1 MAQVDT
7 TQSHNSPITLG
18 DVFGPAAARFA
29 LPNAPSLRIL
39 DPGLAGELMTSSAA
53 LAAEACRLLGD
64 AATDS
69 APGVGAAP
77 RIVLSAPDTTIRYC
91 SPALAIML
99 GFESVAELIAT
110 GSGFNLLAP
119 DEQQEGIDDLQNL
132 LATGGTAGA
141 TYHLTRRNGALCPVE
156 IHASALVDAHG
167 SIQGIISIVRD
178 IASRMP
184 PQTPT
189 SIDAAMSADWRVAWG
204 PLFDQSPIGM
214 VIAGLDGR
222 CLAANPAF
230 CRMIGYSAQELAG
243 QHFHSF
249 THPDDVAVSLEKG
262 RQLIEG
268 KLSSFQ
274 VEKRY
279 LHKDGRTVWATL
291 SASVIRNESGEAL
304 AVLSQIQDVTAHRL
318 AERQARMSL
327 ARYRAVV
334 EDQTE
339 LICRFLPD
347 ATLTFVNEAYCRY
360 FGRERLDLLGHRFTE
375 LDVVPAEE
383 LSELQTQLGALSATT
398 PVITLEHHVRR
409 ADGALRWM
417 QWVDRAIV
425 DDTGQMIELQGIGR
439 DTTERREMEQALRES
454 EARYRALVE
463 TAADGIIMT
472 DLRGTIQFANRQAA
486 CLYGFDASADMI
498 GKRILDFT
506 PRDDRPNASARA
518 AATLERGALRDII
531 HPQLRRDGTPF
542 VAESSAAL
550 IRNANNEPAAYMV
563 VVRDV
568 TERQRIER
576 AEREQRILAE
586 ALRDTAGALASTLE
600 YEEVLDRILDNI
612 GRVIPHDAGNIVLL
626 DSPCAAGTPVD
637 ASARVVGRI
646 VRSRGRVGE
655 NGDQSD
661 LTGEFLIARMSGF
674 CHMIATSEPLLTP
687 NTHAA
692 PGWSGYPQM
701 EGLRSYLGAPMIV
714 RGSVVGFLNLGS
726 VQAGFFSA
734 RDAVRLRAFADQAA
748 IAIANA
754 RLFESQRRS
763 VARLTNVYQAGLAL
777 AQTSSMDEL
786 LSAIVRQAVQLAGAD
801 AAVLSRYDDAAGR
814 LVGAAVEGLPASMVG
829 VRVALG
835 EGLSGRAAALRIPQQ
850 VSNYQTWDHR
860 VDLVSDLGFESGVA
874 LPLIW
879 QDRLIGALAVISRQP
894 GDITDEDVS
903 MLALFGTLAAASL
916 ALRSAF
922 DDARRRE
929 VEARELAR
937 QLASARDDERNRV
950 AERLHSTIG
959 HALLALQK
967 NILLSHPGPS
977 NLDSVNAARLQAS
990 LDLLNEV
997 SEQVR
1002 SLAMDLDSEVLDQS
1016 GIGAAGRRYVER
1028 MAASARQRIHFHTTG
1043 RVRRMPIEI
1052 ERALFRGLKEA
1063 LTNALHHARAGEVS
1077 AQLHIG
1083 SRSAR
1088 LTVQDDGIGF
1098 NPATLDLDNRSALS
1112 FGLAGLRRQVGLLAG
1127 EFSVESAPGKGT
1139 TIILEIP
1146 LPAEPPR
1153 DGQSVRVLIA
1163 DAHDVTR
1170 RGLVATLRETGEY
1183 ECVEARDGL
1192 SAVHLAEMS
1201 RQDVALISVDLP
1213 ELNGIE
1219 TARQIVN
1226 TMENTAVIMLSFDHN
1241 QQTLEQARRAGARG
1255 FLLKSAGSQELL
1267 QALRA
1272 VRAGETFYSPGLAG
1286 AIRRLQDEPDAHDA
1300 FGSLTTREREVLEL
1314 IVNGYRN
1321 KQIGDR
1327 LGISVRTVEVHRR
1340 NIMDKLGVKTQAQL
1354 FREVSRRDGRI

>member
-39 DPGLAGELMTSSAA
+39 DPDLAGELMTSSAA

-69 APGVGAAP
+69 APDVRAAP
-77 RIVLSAPDTTIRYC
+77 RVVLSAPDTTIQYC
-91 SPALAIML
+91 GPALAIML

-119 DEQQEGIDDLQNL
+119 NEQQEGIDDLQNL
-132 LATGGTAGA
+132 LATGRAAGA
-141 TYHLTRRNGALCPVE
+141 TYHLTRRNGALCSVE

-184 PQTPT
+184 PQTPIE
-189 SIDAAMSADWRVAWG
+189 IDVAMSADWGMAWG

-274 VEKRY
+274 VEKCY

-375 LDVVPAEE
+375 LDVVPTEE
-383 LSELQTQLGALSATT
+383 LSELQTQLGALTATN

-417 QWVDRAIV
+417 QWVDRAIL
-425 DDTGQMIELQGIGR
+425 DDDGRVIELQGIGR
-439 DTTERREMEQALRES
+439 DVTERREMEQALQAS

-472 DLRGTIQFANRQAA
+472 DLRGAIQFANPQAA
-486 CLYGFDASADMI
+486 RLYGFDTPADMI
-498 GKRILDFT
+498 GRSVLEFT
-506 PRDDRPNASARA
+506 PHDDRPNASARA
-518 AATLERGALRDII
+518 ATVLERGALRDII
-531 HPQLRRDGTPF
+531 HPQLRQDGTPF

-586 ALRDTAGALASTLE
+586 ALRDTASALAGTLE

-655 NGDQSD
+655 IGDQSD

-777 AQTSSMDEL
+777 AQTTSMDEL

-801 AAVLSRYDDAAGR
+801 AAVLSRYDDAGR

-829 VRVALG
+829 VQVALG

-850 VSNYQTWDHR
+850 VGNYQTWDHR
-860 VDLVSDLGFESGVA
+860 VDLVSALGFESGVA

-937 QLASARDDERNRV
+937 QLASARDDERNCV

-990 LDLLNEV
+990 LDLLSEV

-1002 SLAMDLDSEVLDQS
+1002 SLAMALDSEVLDQS

-1028 MAASARQRIHFHTTG
+1028 IAASARQPIHFHTTG

-1098 NPATLDLDNRSALS
+1098 NPATLDLDNSSALS
-1112 FGLAGLRRQVGLLAG
+1112 FGLAGLRRQVSLLAG

-1272 VRAGETFYSPGLAG
+1272 VRAGETFYSLGLAG
-1286 AIRRLQDEPDAHDA
+1286 AVRGPQEEPDAHDA
-1300 FGSLTTREREVLEL
+1300 FALLTTREREVLEL

-1321 KQIGDR
+1321 KQIADC